1 MTRSLRQ
8 VCVTVTM
15 LSVALWLGGL
25 LALFIFVQTLFTK
38 SRPLAAEAAPVL
50 FNTFERYQLVLAAT
64 AVVATIGWRILSR
77 QWLIWI
83 ILALLALAT
92 IGAIA
97 GPLAITGPMEALR
110 AQGLSGTA
118 DFRRL
123 HGYSMIV
130 YVGQTILLAGA
141 AMILPMAIGREG
153 SNRSS

>member
-1 MTRSLRQ
+1 
-8 VCVTVTM
+8 M
-15 LSVALWLGGL
+15 LSAALWLGGL
-25 LALFIFVQTLFTK
+25 MALFMFVQTLFAK

-50 FNTFERYQLVLAAT
+50 FNVFERYQLVLAAI
-64 AVVATIGWRILSR
+64 AILATIGWRILSR

-83 ILALLALAT
+83 ILGLLTLAM

-130 YVGQTILLAGA
+130 YVGQTILLTGVAV
-141 AMILPMAIGREG
+141 ILPMAIRREG
-153 SNRSS
+153 TMASIAQTSARV